1 MQKESILV
9 GVIGL
14 LAGLIAGFMIAN
26 SINKGAAVAVPSVTP
41 SAAAQSGGLPEGHP
55 AVPPGGTTTGGAM
68 QPETQAVIEKAKQF
82 PNDFDAQVAAADK
95 YNQIERYDDAI
106 VYLKRANSIKP
117 DDREV
122 VVHLGN
128 ANFDS
133 NHLEEAEKWYTAALA
148 KKADDVNVRTDL
160 GLTFV
165 FRTPPNYDRAI
176 QEFDKSLALD
186 PNHVQTLQNVTVVY
200 IKKGDA
206 AKALAALARLESAS
220 PGNPAI
226 AKLKADIQAIETK

>member
-1 MQKESILV
+1 MHKESILV

-26 SINKGAAVAVPSVTP
+26 SLNKGGTVSVPSVTP
-41 SAAAQSGGLPEGHP
+41 SAAAQSGSLPEGHP

-68 QPETQAVIEKAKQF
+68 QPEVQAMIEKAKQF
-82 PNDFDAQVAAADK
+82 PNDFDAQIAAAEK

-106 VYLKRANSIKP
+106 VYLKRANAIKP
-117 DDREV
+117 DNREV

-133 NHLEEAEKWYTAALA
+133 NHFEEAEKWYTAALT

-176 QEFDKSLALD
+176 QELDRSLALD
-186 PNHVQTLQNVTVVY
+186 PNHVQTLQNLTVVY
-200 IKKGDA
+200 TKKGDA
-206 AKALAALARLESAS
+206 AKALAALARLETVA
-220 PGNPAI
+220 PGNEGI
-226 AKLKADIQAIETK
+226 AKLKADIQAIGSK